1 MRVPEFGDNGHML
14 VASEQLVVVIPTNS
28 LIHLST
34 SLLVYLTGSFCVI
47 GEQWIIVTVE
57 R

>member
-28 LIHLST
+28 LMHLST
-34 SLLVYLTGSFCVI
+34 SLLVYLTVSFCVI
-47 GEQWIIVTVE
+47 GEQWITAIVE

>member
-28 LIHLST
+28 LMHLST
-34 SLLVYLTGSFCVI
+34 SLLVYLTVSFCVI
-47 GEQWIIVTVE
+47 GEQWITVTVE